1 MRDEDAA
8 GPATPER
15 ILAYMR
21 RQLSSGRVK
30 PTVLVAQ
37 TQLAFPEASHEFIV
51 ACFNQLDSPLLKR

>member
-1 MRDEDAA
+1 MEQ
-8 GPATPER
+8 

-30 PTVLVAQ
+30 PAVLVVQ
-37 TQLAFPEASHEFIV
+37 TQQAFPEASHELIV